1 MDIIKKIA
9 EELSVKTSQVD
20 AAVKLIDEGCTIPF
34 IARYRKEVTGALNDE
49 QLRELDDR
57 LKYLRNL
64 EDRKTQV
71 IASIEEQGKL
81 TDELK
86 EQILK
91 AETMVLVED
100 LYRPYKQ
107 KRRTRATIARE
118 KGLEQLAEYIKGQ
131 DAKED
136 VLVEAEKYVSDEEG
150 KEVKSAKEAIAGAL
164 DIIAEQISDVADY
177 RTYIRDITFKEGKL
191 VSAAK
196 DAEAESVYENY
207 YDYNEAIASIP
218 GHRILAI
225 NRGENEKFLTI
236 KVEAPE
242 ERILRYLEKQIIT
255 NDNEYTTPYLKEC
268 IADAYDRLIAP
279 AIEREIRNT
288 LTETAEDGAIKVFGK
303 NLEQLLLQ
311 PPIAGKVVL
320 GWDPGFRNGCKLAIV
335 DATGKVLATKVVYPT
350 EPFNKVEET
359 KKIVADLI
367 KKYNVNLISCGNG
380 TASRESEQI
389 ISDMIKEYE
398 LKNVDYVITNEAGA
412 SVYSASKLATEEFPD
427 FDVNQRSAVSI
438 ARRVQD
444 PLAEL
449 VKIDPKSIG
458 VGQYQHDMNQKK
470 LSETLG
476 GVVEDS
482 VNKVGV
488 DLNTA
493 SASLLE
499 YISGISKAVAK
510 NIIDYRET
518 NGRFTNRKQLLKVAK
533 LGPKAF
539 EQCAGFMRISGGDN
553 PLDATSVHPESYEA
567 AKKLLEVM
575 GYDIDSIS
583 SGELIG
589 LKSKIE
595 DMGRLADELGIGTI
609 TLEDIVK
616 ELEKPGR
623 DPRDEMPKPIL
634 RKDVLDMKDL
644 APGMI
649 LKGTVRNVIDFG
661 AFVDIGVHQDGLVH
675 ISQMSAE
682 RRVEHPLDIV
692 SVGDIV
698 DVRVIDVDVN
708 KGRISLSMILDEKA
722 AANRGRRNSQE
733 ESNNKGGNKQH
744 TKDNNR
750 QDRNQNRKKKKPQ
763 GLNLRGLEKFMH

>member
-191 VSAAK
+191 VAAAK

-268 IADAYDRLIAP
+268 NSRC
-279 AIEREIRNT
+279 IRQT
-288 LTETAEDGAIKVFGK
+288 Y
-303 NLEQLLLQ
+303 
-311 PPIAGKVVL
+311 
-320 GWDPGFRNGCKLAIV
+320 C
-335 DATGKVLATKVVYPT
+335 
-350 EPFNKVEET
+350 
-359 KKIVADLI
+359 
-367 KKYNVNLISCGNG
+367 
-380 TASRESEQI
+380 
-389 ISDMIKEYE
+389 
-398 LKNVDYVITNEAGA
+398 
-412 SVYSASKLATEEFPD
+412 
-427 FDVNQRSAVSI
+427 
-438 ARRVQD
+438 
-444 PLAEL
+444 
-449 VKIDPKSIG
+449 
-458 VGQYQHDMNQKK
+458 
-470 LSETLG
+470 
-476 GVVEDS
+476 
-482 VNKVGV
+482 
-488 DLNTA
+488 
-493 SASLLE
+493 
-499 YISGISKAVAK
+499 
-510 NIIDYRET
+510 
-518 NGRFTNRKQLLKVAK
+518 
-533 LGPKAF
+533 
-539 EQCAGFMRISGGDN
+539 
-553 PLDATSVHPESYEA
+553 TSH
-567 AKKLLEVM
+567 
-575 GYDIDSIS
+575 
-583 SGELIG
+583 
-589 LKSKIE
+589 
-595 DMGRLADELGIGTI
+595 
-609 TLEDIVK
+609 
-616 ELEKPGR
+616 
-623 DPRDEMPKPIL
+623 
-634 RKDVLDMKDL
+634 
-644 APGMI
+644 
-649 LKGTVRNVIDFG
+649 
-661 AFVDIGVHQDGLVH
+661 
-675 ISQMSAE
+675 
-682 RRVEHPLDIV
+682 
-692 SVGDIV
+692 
-698 DVRVIDVDVN
+698 
-708 KGRISLSMILDEKA
+708 
-722 AANRGRRNSQE
+722 
-733 ESNNKGGNKQH
+733 
-744 TKDNNR
+744 
-750 QDRNQNRKKKKPQ
+750 
-763 GLNLRGLEKFMH
+763 